1 MWREAAGLF
10 MPPVNFHAGLNFHH
24 GPIHS
29 TGVDLADTPPPPHHG
44 AWPFRE
50 AGLAALAQ
58 HAITRPRPTKRAIVM
73 LVDGGLCALCSFLS
87 VFLRLGF
94 IPERD
99 TPFALMIGISTA
111 IALPVFHLCG
121 LYHEIF
127 SQTGIRA
134 LVRIGRACA
143 IYALLFAAVF
153 TCIGIFGIPRTV
165 SLIQPILLFLA
176 VASSRVMA
184 RYWLFGTQSLRRLPS
199 HRVIIYGAGA
209 AGRQLAAAIA
219 QSREMA
225 VVGFIDDDPAL
236 TGSIL
241 DGNRIH
247 APEDMA
253 AAAARLSA
261 AEILLALPSATAA
274 QRNRIIHAARALGVV
289 VRTLPDLIDLARGRV
304 DLSDLREVDID
315 DLLGRDCVAPDP
327 AMMRASVAGR
337 CVMVTGAGGSIGGEL
352 CRQLLALEPAVLL
365 LVEISEFGLYTIHK
379 ELTERAGAGSTR
391 IVPLLG
397 SVLDERR
404 MAGIIGQWRPDIL
417 YHAAAYKHVPLIE
430 DNAAEGIRTNV
441 IGTALMARLA
451 ARLHVPE
458 FVLISTDKAV
468 RPTNVMGATKR
479 AAEQVLQ
486 ALGPVTP
493 GTRFSMVRFGNVLG
507 SSGSVVPLFRRQ
519 IRAGGPV
526 TLTDK
531 RITRYFMTIREAA
544 ELVLQAGS
552 MAQGGEVFVL
562 DMGEPVRILD
572 LARNMIELAGLTLR
586 DEGNPHG
593 DIAIVEVG
601 LRPGEKLY
609 EELLIASD
617 PCPTAH
623 PRIFKASEG
632 FLPFDQLMPRL
643 ERLQVLL
650 DSDEGSELLA
660 VLSEIVPEF
669 RREVLGAGL
678 LEAAAPLRLA
688 RIA

>member
-1 MWREAAGLF
+1 MA
-10 MPPVNFHAGLNFHH
+10 
-24 GPIHS
+24 
-29 TGVDLADTPPPPHHG
+29 
-44 AWPFRE
+44 
-50 AGLAALAQ
+50 
-58 HAITRPRPTKRAIVM
+58 
-73 LVDGGLCALCSFLS
+73 VDGGLCGLTCFLS

-99 TPFALMIGISTA
+99 TPFALMIAIACA
-111 IALPVFHLCG
+111 IALPVFHIAG

-153 TCIGIFGIPRTV
+153 TCIGISGIPRTV
-165 SLIQPILLFLA
+165 SLIQPILLF
-176 VASSRVMA
+176 VALSTSRVMA
-184 RYWLFGTQSLRRLPS
+184 RYWLFGTHSLRRLPD

-225 VVGFIDDDPAL
+225 VVGFIDDDPSL
-236 TGSIL
+236 TGSTL
-241 DGNRIH
+241 DGNRIY

-253 AAAARLSA
+253 AAALRLHV
-261 AEILLALPSATAA
+261 AEILLAIPSASAA
-274 QRNRIIHAARALGVV
+274 RRNRILEAARKAGVV
-289 VRTLPDLIDLARGRV
+289 VRTLPDLIDLARGRIAIG
-304 DLSDLREVDID
+304 DLREVDIG
-315 DLLGRDCVAPDP
+315 DLLGRDCVVPDP
-327 AMMRASVAGR
+327 AIMRAAVAGR
-337 CVMVTGAGGSIGGEL
+337 TVMVTGAGGSIGSEL

-365 LVEISEFGLYTIHK
+365 LVEISEFGLYTIHA
-379 ELTERAGAGSTR
+379 ELTERAGQGRTG
-391 IVPLLG
+391 IVALLG

-404 MAGIIGQWRPDIL
+404 MEGIIAQWRPDIL

-430 DNAAEGIRTNV
+430 HNPAEGVRTNV
-441 IGTALMARLA
+441 IGTALMGRLA
-451 ARLHVPE
+451 ARMKVPE
-458 FVLISTDKAV
+458 FVLVSTDKAV

-486 ALGPVTP
+486 ALGPVSP
-493 GTRFSMVRFGNVLG
+493 ETRFSMVRFGNVLG
-507 SSGSVVPLFRRQ
+507 SSGSVMPLFRRQ

-526 TLTDK
+526 TVTDL
-531 RITRYFMTIREAA
+531 RMTRYFMTMREAA

-562 DMGEPVRILD
+562 DMGEPVRIFD

-586 DEGNPHG
+586 DEHNPHG

-617 PCPTAH
+617 PSPTAH
-623 PRIFKASEG
+623 PRIFKASEA
-632 FLPFDQLMPRL
+632 FLPLDQLMPRID
-643 ERLQVLL
+643 RLQ
-650 DSDEGSELLA
+650 DLLA
-660 VLSEIVPEF
+660 TERHEEMLALLCEIVPEF
-669 RREVLGAGL
+669 RHGASPGPV
-678 LEAAAPLRLA
+678 PLADLA
-688 RIA
+688 RTA